1 MKLRLSLALLLA
13 AGSPAFAQPKQ
24 PAPPKPATPP
34 TPLPAAPQQQPTGG
48 GGQFDQE
55 LDALFAGGGLTA
67 DEAAVR
73 ASKVSPTVARRAA
86 EVEVAIANLQ
96 IAELA
101 RIPQVSAK
109 ASYTRLSPLDPLV
122 FGPGFPPLE
131 FPDNAY
137 ALDAQ
142 IGIPL
147 SEYIFRFPKIIDA
160 AKLGV
165 DAVTVG
171 KHASEVNAGQEAR
184 LAYYEW
190 MRAQLQVLVAERQYT
205 QVQTVT
211 KQVRALAEAQR
222 VSRADLMR
230 VESQEASAEQAVNQL
245 RRLAALREE
254 QVRILIGA
262 GDEKLTLGEDPRK
275 EVPIP
280 PEAGLDELVSKA
292 KSQRLEFKSLDLG
305 IAAKDKQREAE
316 LANKIPHLSAFASA
330 NYDNPNQRVFPQEE
344 KFKFTWMAGVQL
356 TWTLNDALIAT
367 KNENRI
373 RAEQSELVADR
384 ESLLRGTRIELL
396 SAQQAVQ
403 VALLNF
409 GTSAKGLAAAEESYR
424 VRRELLNAERA
435 TAVELVDA
443 ETELTRARIAAV
455 NARVDLRVA
464 IAQLR
469 HALGEDVRR

>member
-1 MKLRLSLALLLA
+1 M
-13 AGSPAFAQPKQ
+13 
-24 PAPPKPATPP
+24 
-34 TPLPAAPQQQPTGG
+34 PAAPQQQPTGG
-48 GGQFDQE
+48 AGQFDQE
-55 LDALFAGGGLTA
+55 LDALFAAGGLTA
-67 DEAAVR
+67 DEAAAR

-109 ASYTRLSPLDPLV
+109 ASYTRLSPIDPLS

-131 FPDNAY
+131 FPDNSY
-137 ALDAQ
+137 AFDAQ

-275 EVPIP
+275 EVPVP
-280 PEAGLDELVSKA
+280 AEAGLDEMVSKA

-356 TWTLNDALIAT
+356 TWTLNDALVAT

-384 ESLLRGTRIELL
+384 ENLLRGTRIELL

>member
-1 MKLRLSLALLLA
+1 MKSRLSLALLLA

-24 PAPPKPATPP
+24 PAPPTPP

-48 GGQFDQE
+48 GGAFEQE
-55 LDALFAGGGLTA
+55 LDALFTDGGLTA
-67 DEAAVR
+67 DQAAAR

-86 EVEVAIANLQ
+86 EVDVAIANLQ

-101 RIPQVSAK
+101 RIPHVEAK
-109 ASYTRLSPLDPLV
+109 ASYTRLSPLDPLM
-122 FGPGFPPLE
+122 FPGFGSLE
-131 FPDNAY
+131 FPDNSY
-137 ALDAQ
+137 AFDAQ
-142 IGIPL
+142 VAIPL

-190 MRAQLQVLVAERQYT
+190 MRAQLQVLVAERQYA

-230 VESQEASAEQAVNQL
+230 VESQEAGAEQAVNQL

-254 QVRILIGA
+254 QVRLLIGA

-275 EVPIP
+275 EVPVP

-292 KSQRLEFKSLDLG
+292 THQRLEFKSIDLG

-316 LANKIPHLSAFASA
+316 LANKVPHLSAFASA

-356 TWTLNDALIAT
+356 SWTLNDALVAS

-373 RAEQSELVADR
+373 RAEQNELVADR
-384 ESLLRGTRIELL
+384 ENLLRGTRIEIL

-464 IAQLR
+464 IAQLN
-469 HALGEDVRR
+469 HALGADVRR